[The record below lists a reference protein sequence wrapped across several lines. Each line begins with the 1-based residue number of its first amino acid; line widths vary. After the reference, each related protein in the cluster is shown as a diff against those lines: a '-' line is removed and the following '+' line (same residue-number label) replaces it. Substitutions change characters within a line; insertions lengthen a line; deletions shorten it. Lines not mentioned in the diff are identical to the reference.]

1 MFIFKHFNLTHYLFH
16 VRIGVKSSAAQTK
29 LNKDKT
35 FVNLTLKHLIGTI
48 NLEVAF
54 LFLNFLSDWERRKQF
69 REIKE
74 INLGQKTCNVR
85 KINNDFLPYIL
96 E

>member
-1 MFIFKHFNLTHYLFH
+1 MFILKHFNLRHYLFH

-48 NLEVAF
+48 NFEVAF
-54 LFLNFLSDWERRKQF
+54 LFLKFLSDGERRKQF

-74 INLGQKTCNVR
+74 INLGQKTCNVS
-85 KINNDFLPYIL
+85 KINRDLLPYIL

>member
-1 MFIFKHFNLTHYLFH
+1 M
-16 VRIGVKSSAAQTK
+16 GVKSSAAQTK

-35 FVNLTLKHLIGTI
+35 FVNVTLKHLIGTI
-48 NLEVAF
+48 NFEVAF
-54 LFLNFLSDWERRKQF
+54 LYLKFLSDWERRKQF

-74 INLGQKTCNVR
+74 INLGQKTCNVG
-85 KINNDFLPYIL
+85 KINHDFLLYIL